1 MCRPDTRGA
10 RNDIKGIVSLLA
22 RRLTFATT
30 TAPLVIALRQATLGI
45 PGNPTTSWGT
55 GEIATAGIGYRVAIA
70 PSTFPR
76 SNSGLHH
83 YRNYQI
89 TNHFRGITIT
99 RALPS

>member
-1 MCRPDTRGA
+1 MAFGTMAAG
-10 RNDIKGIVSLLA
+10 KVSRLA
-22 RRLTFATT
+22 RMLTCTTTT
-30 TAPLVIALRQATLGI
+30 TAPVVIVLRQATLTI
-45 PGNPTTSWGT
+45 PGNPTTGRGT